1 MSTKLMFRKK
11 FQNYTEHIPKELSM
25 LHNLGWF
32 LASEASKKEKHK
44 EN

>member
-11 FQNYTEHIPKELSM
+11 FSKLYRIHPKELSM

-32 LASEASKKEKHK
+32 LASEESKKEKNK